1 MRSDEI
7 RSDDLPTGKW
17 GRTITGGKT
26 VAKVGGRVLAYYAKR
41 PFLSEDNKHKAREA
55 VSRDSAQALFKGLS
69 LLKGTALKMAQQLSL
84 EMDILPE
91 AACRELAKAYHQVP
105 PINRALARKV
115 VQNGLGGSL
124 ESLFT
129 SFDLKAHAAASLGQ
143 VHRAMGLDGQ
153 DLAVKIQY
161 PGIAKTIDSDVAL
174 LRQMLRPMV
183 QSDHLIPTLDEVA
196 ARLRE
201 EVDYMQEAENCT
213 YFAEVLNL
221 DGVRIPAVV
230 SASTAPTVLTTT
242 FMPGRPL
249 DLWLRDKPKQED
261 RDRVAQLLHTI
272 FIEGLYKLGTVHADP
287 NPGNFIIADDLTIG
301 LVDFGC
307 VKRLSPA
314 FVDQY
319 RQLALSAAHHEEGTH
334 FKLMQEVGLF
344 SPELGSDTLR
354 ALEEI
359 STAFSRWFGRLFIE
373 TLFDFNQHPDFIS
386 QGKQIM
392 GRLQALKRHLKV
404 NTDFIFL
411 DRTRYGLLRLFE
423 QMGARVAFRNP
434 YEW

>member
-1 MRSDEI
+1 MHE
-7 RSDDLPTGKW
+7 DLPTGKL
-17 GRTITGGKT
+17 GRALTGGQT
-26 VAKVGGRVLAYYAKR
+26 AAKVGGKVLAYYVKR
-41 PFLSEDNKHKAREA
+41 PFLSKTEKTKAREA
-55 VSRDSAQALFKGLS
+55 VSRESAEALFKGLS

-84 EMDILPE
+84 EMDLLPE

-105 PINRALARKV
+105 PINRALVRRV
-115 VQNGLGGSL
+115 VQDKLGAGL
-124 ESLFT
+124 ETRFAR
-129 SFDLKAHAAASLGQ
+129 FDLKAHAAASLGQ
-143 VHRAMGLDGQ
+143 VHRAVGHDGQ
-153 DLAVKIQY
+153 ELAVKIQY

-174 LRQMLRPMV
+174 LRQMLKPMV
-183 QSDHLIPTLDEVA
+183 PSYHLMPTLDEVA

-201 EVDYMQEAENCT
+201 EVDYEQEARNYA
-213 YFAEVLNL
+213 YFAKMLHV
-221 DGVRIPAVV
+221 DGVRIPEVI
-230 SASTAPTVLTTT
+230 SKHTAATVLTTA

-249 DLWLRDKPKQED
+249 DLWLQDKPTQED
-261 RDRVAQLLHTI
+261 RDRIAQRLQAI
-272 FIEGLYKLGTVHADP
+272 FIEGLYTLGTVHADP
-287 NPGNFIIADDLTIG
+287 NPGNFIIADDLTIA

-319 RQLALSAAHHEEGTH
+319 RRLAQNAAHHEETAH
-334 FKLMQEVGLF
+334 FNLMQELGLF
-344 SPELGSDTLR
+344 SPELGRDTLK

-359 STAFSRWFGRLFIE
+359 STAFSCWFGRLYDE
-373 TLFDFNQHPDFIS
+373 ALFDFNQHPDFIA

-392 GRLQALKRHLKV
+392 GRLQASKRHLKV
-404 NTDFIFL
+404 NADFIFL

>member
-1 MRSDEI
+1 MSDG
-7 RSDDLPTGKW
+7 LPTGKW
-17 GRTITGGKT
+17 GRALTGGQT
-26 VAKVGGRVLAYYAKR
+26 AAKVGGRMLAYYAKR
-41 PFLSEDNKHKAREA
+41 PFLSGEDKLRAREK
-55 VSRDSAQALFKGLS
+55 VSRESAATLFKGLS

-84 EMDILPE
+84 EMDLLPE

-143 VHRAMGLDGQ
+143 VHRAVGLDGRP
-153 DLAVKIQY
+153 LAVKIQY

-183 QSDHLIPTLDEVA
+183 QSSHLMPTLDEVA

-201 EVDYMQEAENCT
+201 EVDYEQEADNCA
-213 YFAEVLNL
+213 YFAEVLNV
-221 DGVRIPAVV
+221 DGVRVPAVLPTH
-230 SASTAPTVLTTT
+230 TAPTVLTTA

-249 DLWLRDKPKQED
+249 DLWRRNKPTQKD
-261 RDRVAQLLHTI
+261 RDRVAQRLQAI

-287 NPGNFIIADDLTIG
+287 NPGNFIIADDLTIA

-314 FVDQY
+314 FVELY
-319 RQLALSAAHHEEGTH
+319 RGLTRSAAHHEEGAH
-334 FKLMQEVGLF
+334 FRLMQKLGLF
-344 SPELGSDTLR
+344 SPELGRDTLKS
-354 ALEEI
+354 LEEI
-359 STAFSRWFGRLFIE
+359 STAFSRWFGRLYE
-373 TLFDFNQHPDFIS
+373 KAHFDFNQHPDFIP
-386 QGKQIM
+386 QGKEII
-392 GRLQALKRHLKV
+392 GRLQAFKRHLKV
-404 NTDFIFL
+404 NTGFIFL
-411 DRTRYGLLRLFE
+411 DRTRYGLLRIFE